1 MSACTSVFS
10 GENESRPR
18 AIRGEIEQIVD
29 DARLEFDAAPQ
40 HSHIGAQRGRNFLA
54 RFPKIQRGQDRRK
67 GSAQLVG
74 EHGEKLVFCLVSGLG
89 RVFGREHFL
98 LGPLLLGEIAEN
110 EHDAANTALA
120 VPDGSAAVVDWNFA
134 PVFPNQQGVIRQT
147 DDHAFP
153 DHLIDRALH
162 RRASVL
168 VQDPKD
174 FRRRSP
180 NTSLDLQPVTSSA
193 TGFINV
199 IRPPLSVTRTQS
211 PMLESVTLSNS
222 FCRCN
227 SKLRA
232 LAL

>member
-1 MSACTSVFS
+1 MYVGVFGREREQAARDP
-10 GENESRPR
+10 GEV
-18 AIRGEIEQIVD
+18 EQIVD

-98 LGPLLLGEIAEN
+98 LGPLLLGEIAED

-120 VPDGSAAVVDWNFA
+120 VADGSAAVVDRNFA
-134 PVFPNQQGVIRQT
+134 AVFPNQQGVIRQT

-153 DHLIDRALH
+153 DHLIDRALY

-168 VQDPKD
+168 VQDPKN
-174 FRRRSP
+174 FRRRAP
-180 NTSLDLQPVTSSA
+180 YRV
-193 TGFINV
+193 
-199 IRPPLSVTRTQS
+199 TQS
-211 PMLESVTLSNS
+211 PTSN
-222 FCRCN
+222 FLGHRVHKRN
-227 SKLRA
+227 TAFVVGNQDAIADAREGDA
-232 LAL
+232 E